1 MSEELESKLKQD
13 LRLLFK
19 SVDCSP
25 LILSSTLSDN
35 DTKETNYFN
44 ENQEK
49 KSKLFIEYEKNSSD
63 RKIHFSKTGN
73 IFENI
78 FLSRTFLAGL
88 NNSAIKYE

>member
-1 MSEELESKLKQD
+1 MSNDLEPKLKHD

-35 DTKETNYFN
+35 DTKETKYIFD

-49 KSKLFIEYEKNSSD
+49 KSKLFIGYEINANEK
-63 RKIHFSKTGN
+63 KIHFSKTGN
-73 IFENI
+73 F
-78 FLSRTFLAGL
+78 FQKYLSFIQILF
-88 NNSAIKYE
+88 